1 MPCCLPSSGSAS
13 LNCLLSRATSVQS
26 SFQRCCGFASLHR
39 GSTSTTQPSQ
49 CCIVGRNP
57 SCCLVVNV
65 SSTTINCCPKSLGAV
80 RTSYTNAAVTNQ
92 ATMPFPPLPFI
103 QGPLSSPAVLETP
116 LVFPPREQQL
126 FPAEVVAHRPPKR
139 VIGPSI
145 PTQDTPSKA
154 SSALS
159 SVSTA
164 TSTSPKPVPQSFYR
178 RQLPDS
184 LVTFTSA
191 QGRQTFKESLLQ
203 GYAEGYFNLAGN
215 FTTQSEP
222 AYCGPSSLAMVL
234 NALEVDP
241 GRLWKG
247 VWRWYSDELIRT
259 CASPDIVKKTGITFD
274 QFECMAVGHC
284 NVIAKRG
291 DQVTQQEFLKD
302 IKRVSSCTDEFMVV
316 SFSRKTLQ
324 QTGDGHFSPIGAYH
338 PVSNSVLVL
347 DTARFKYPSYFVTV
361 NTLYRALQPLDA
373 TTGKPRGYFLIRA
386 SLDVPQAS
394 PSSTCSDKDSP
405 SQSCHRVCGQRA
417 PS

>member
-1 MPCCLPSSGSAS
+1 MPCCLPSPGSTS
-13 LNCLLSRATSVQS
+13 LNCFLSRAKPVQS

-39 GSTSTTQPSQ
+39 GSTSSTQRSP
-49 CCIVGRNP
+49 CCIAGRSP
-57 SCCLVVNV
+57 ACCLAANA
-65 SSTTINCCPKSLGAV
+65 SSATTNCGSQSLGSV

-92 ATMPFPPLPFI
+92 VTMPFPPLPFI
-103 QGPLSSPAVLETP
+103 QGPPSSPRRSETP
-116 LVFPPREQQL
+116 LGLPPRKSQL
-126 FPAEVVAHRPPKR
+126 FPVEVTVDQSLSR
-139 VIGPSI
+139 VQEPLISAKENA
-145 PTQDTPSKA
+145 SKT
-154 SSALS
+154 SPVS

-164 TSTSPKPVPQSFYR
+164 TLASPKPVPQSFYR
-178 RQLPDS
+178 RQLPKS
-184 LVTFTSA
+184 LVAFTSA
-191 QGRQTFKESLLQ
+191 QGRNFFKESLLQ

-259 CASPDIVKKTGITFD
+259 CASPEVVKKTGITFD
-274 QFECMAVGHC
+274 QFECMAASHG
-284 NVIAKRG
+284 NVVAKRG
-291 DQVTQQEFLKD
+291 DQVTQQEFLED

-338 PVSNSVLVL
+338 PASNSVLVL

-361 NTLYRALQPLDA
+361 DTLYQALQPLDG

-386 SLDVPQAS
+386 SADVPRATPTNACTDKAS
-394 PSSTCSDKDSP
+394 SSN
-405 SQSCHRVCGQRA
+405 SCRRICGQKA
-417 PS
+417 TS